1 MVVATGVS
9 VDVVHVS
16 TMAVVVL
23 LGLLRVV
30 SAVAVSDRKVKKA
43 IKTVV
48 FMAFFFFMY
57 KLAPKAFCNGT
68 VA

>member
-1 MVVATGVS
+1 M
-9 VDVVHVS
+9 DVVHVS

-30 SAVAVSDRKVKKA
+30 SAVVSAVPVSDRKVKKA